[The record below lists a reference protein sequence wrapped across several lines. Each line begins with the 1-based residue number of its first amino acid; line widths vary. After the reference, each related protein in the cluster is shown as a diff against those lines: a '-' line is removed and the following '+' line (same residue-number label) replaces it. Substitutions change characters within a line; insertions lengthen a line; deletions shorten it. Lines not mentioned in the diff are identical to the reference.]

1 MLGTVSAKPKMGNG
15 VTWRWR
21 RWRWWWVVA
30 FWLLTGPMEGSA
42 EQSFANQPSP
52 QTAVIG
58 STVVLPCRVI
68 NKVGELQW
76 TRDDFG
82 LGNERELYAFKR
94 YQMIGSDEEGDFSL
108 RISPVTLEDEAYF
121 QCQVTGW
128 KGVPGVRSQTAKLT
142 VYVPPEA
149 PTITQ
154 GPLVTTTS
162 GAKVQLECI
171 SKGGKPAAEIQWLD
185 GSARVVSEGVRYAEE
200 LMKDGHRSNA
210 KSTLGFVAN
219 RQHHNSVFTCTA
231 SNPALHHAFSK
242 QVRLEVKYAPE
253 VMIKH
258 DQDGYREGETAIL
271 TCSANA
277 NPNVLTYRWYRAG
290 QIITGS
296 NSTKLV
302 VPDVTR
308 DSNTEDITCEVS
320 NDIGTSKKITRL
332 SIHYGPSFKIQPGD
346 QYADIGDNVTLRC
359 QVDSSPDP
367 TIVWINQQSQT
378 VVGKGP
384 VIHIIVDKHTAG
396 TYLCI
401 AKVEGFPE
409 ISAFLGIFLKGP
421 PKARCEKEQ
430 SGKQGDKVRLECLIT
445 AASARSMNVLWT
457 HRGEHLDLEEKRFEV
472 TQEIT
477 SRGIRHTL
485 FIHDA
490 TATDF
495 GAYNFSVHNE
505 YGSDGV
511 EVFLKETK
519 TLPVL
524 MLVCGVLGGAALVF
538 LVIMIIMCG
547 KRSAKRHKD
556 SKSQALVEKSVALQ
570 MNDQNSSCDSD
581 LKVDMDQRTGS
592 SMSNKETVLDCWE
605 KEIDRDSTHNYMA
618 SRNSYIFPD
627 TFSAVPVKMNG
638 YMTANGGL
646 QYDSFSEHGLTM
658 SQQQPLSK
666 KLSPSG
672 SLPTPNTGPLGN
684 CISSAAEGAGGG
696 GRVGGGGGGGLT
708 GSPHAHPQ
716 SIVTQNQHRF
726 YPNYSDFD
734 ATGTHESTPDGGH
747 GFSPGFP
754 GGLTNQSYKA
764 FSGSIPLSLHVNTR
778 SNGIAGGNATST
790 LPRLGLPAD
799 PSQYIVPPRNK
810 VIQGALATHV

>member
-1 MLGTVSAKPKMGNG
+1 MICIITAKGKMGYG
-15 VTWRWR
+15 IVWRWR
-21 RWRWWWVVA
+21 RWRWWWVMA
-30 FWLLTGPMEGSA
+30 SWLLTEPMDASA
-42 EQSFANQPSP
+42 EQRFANQPSP

-94 YQMIGSDEEGDFSL
+94 YHMIGSDEEGDFSL

-128 KGVPGVRSQTAKLT
+128 KGVAGVRSQTAKLT

-149 PTITQ
+149 PTIAQ
-154 GPLVTTTS
+154 GPLVISTS
-162 GAKVQLECI
+162 GAKVQLECN

-185 GSARVVSEGVRYAEE
+185 GSGRVVREGVKYVKE
-200 LMKDGHRSNA
+200 LMTDGHRSNA
-210 KSTLGFVAN
+210 KSTLSFVAN
-219 RQHHNSVFTCTA
+219 RQHHNSVFICTA

-253 VMIKH
+253 VTIKH
-258 DQDGYREGETAIL
+258 DKDGYREGESAIL

-277 NPNVLTYRWYRAG
+277 NPNILTYRWYRAG
-290 QIITGS
+290 QIVPGS

-308 DSNTEDITCEVS
+308 QSNTEDITCEVS

-332 SIHYGPSFKIQPGD
+332 SIHYGPSFKVQPGD

-367 TIVWINQQSQT
+367 TIVWINQLSQT

-384 VIHIIVDKHTAG
+384 VIHVIVDKHNAG

-409 ISAFLGIFLKGP
+409 ISAFMGIFLKGP

-430 SGKQGDKVRLECLIT
+430 SGKQGDKVSLECLIT

-457 HRGEHLDLEEKRFEV
+457 HRGEHLDLEEKRFQVNQEV
-472 TQEIT
+472 T

-485 FIHDA
+485 FIHEA
-490 TATDF
+490 TAADF

-511 EVFLKETK
+511 EVFLKEMK
-519 TLPVL
+519 TMPVL
-524 MLVCGVLGGAALVF
+524 MLACGVLGGMALVF
-538 LVIMIIMCG
+538 LVIMIIMCS
-547 KRSAKRHKD
+547 RQSAKRHKD

-570 MNDQNSSCDSD
+570 INDQNSSANESD

-605 KEIDRDSTHNYMA
+605 KDIDRDSPHNYMA
-618 SRNSYIFPD
+618 SRNSYIFSD
-627 TFSAVPVKMNG
+627 TFTAVPVKMNG
-638 YMTANGGL
+638 YMAANGGL

-672 SLPTPNTGPLGN
+672 SLPTPNTGPMGN
-684 CISSAAEGAGGG
+684 TITAAAAE
-696 GRVGGGGGGGLT
+696 GGGGGGLS
-708 GSPHAHPQ
+708 GSPHTPQ
-716 SIVTQNQHRF
+716 SILGQNHHRY

-734 ATGTHESTPDGGH
+734 TSSGGQDSNPEGR
-747 GFSPGFP
+747 GFAGFAS
-754 GGLTNQSYKA
+754 GLTHQSYKA
-764 FSGSIPLSLHVNTR
+764 FSSSIPLSLHVNTR
-778 SNGIAGGNATST
+778 SNGIAGNVTST

-810 VIQGALATHV
+810 VLQGALATHV